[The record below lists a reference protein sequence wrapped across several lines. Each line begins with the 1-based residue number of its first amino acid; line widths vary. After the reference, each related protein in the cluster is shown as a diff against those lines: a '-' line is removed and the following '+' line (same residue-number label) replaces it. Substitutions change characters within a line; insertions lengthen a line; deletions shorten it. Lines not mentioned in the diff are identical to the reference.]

1 MYCPDN
7 LAPYCPDYTYGAGTT
22 KMRLQCT
29 DGYYVLKNCASNVA
43 TNFEYPASVNEL
55 LINEPMATLEPTI
68 NCYKCSFLVRQENEE
83 AELPAGLQ
91 MNSTTGSISGT
102 PTELVDNATYTII
115 ARVLKGDAKTTIT
128 FIVKSE
134 KANYAITIIIVIC
147 VVLLVALFGTC
158 FFVRVRGVG
167 RNQRKNRN
175 LKSGSKTATTNRV

>member
-91 MNSTTGSISGT
+91 MNSTTASRFSPIFHLHLHFIKSIFINNRFMSIRI
-102 PTELVDNATYTII
+102 TYP
-115 ARVLKGDAKTTIT
+115 
-128 FIVKSE
+128 
-134 KANYAITIIIVIC
+134 
-147 VVLLVALFGTC
+147 
-158 FFVRVRGVG
+158 
-167 RNQRKNRN
+167 
-175 LKSGSKTATTNRV
+175 